1 MYCRSGL
8 EVIGAAWRPAGPCST
23 TAGGRP
29 CMLAMQAAAVAGQSC
44 FATVCVLIWTSQ
56 ARPALLACVGTLGTQ
71 PCLHTVQASED
82 LCLRVWDCRSMS
94 VAQSLTGQP
103 NIPLCCDCSPDGE
116 STHRAGQAPAQ
127 QRGAFQEAGACMQV
141 YTLLQPAMGLMVMAA
156 RCASGTGGGSR
167 CWRGEVEGAPC
178 HLPAPAN
185 PSARHS
191 LCRCQGHSQAA
202 TCCSFLPPA
211 LASQSE
217 EQRQGHERECSP
229 VQQAPALLIASG
241 SRDKTVRL
249 WDGSDGS
256 CLAVTEFLS
265 DPHAAVTTMT
275 HVPPSPDM
283 LNDVLC
289 AGNFDGQLQAW
300 TCCRDPAGLHSF
312 D

>member
-1 MYCRSGL
+1 
-8 EVIGAAWRPAGPCST
+8 
-23 TAGGRP
+23 
-29 CMLAMQAAAVAGQSC
+29 
-44 FATVCVLIWTSQ
+44 
-56 ARPALLACVGTLGTQ
+56 
-71 PCLHTVQASED
+71 
-82 LCLRVWDCRSMS
+82 MS
-94 VAQSLTGQP
+94 VAQSLTGQS

-116 STHRAGQAPAQ
+116 SIRCAGQAPAQ
-127 QRGAFQEAGACMQV
+127 KRGAFWKAGACMQV

-156 RCASGTGGGSR
+156 RCASGTGGSSR
-167 CWRGEVEGAPC
+167 CLRGELNIALC
-178 HLPAPAN
+178 HLSAPAN

-211 LASQSE
+211 LASQSK
-217 EQRQGHERECSP
+217 EQRQGNEQECSP

-249 WDGSDGS
+249 WGGSDGS

-265 DPHAAVTTMT
+265 DPHAAVTTLT
-275 HVPPSPDM
+275 HLPHSVGT

-300 TCCRDPAGLHSF
+300 TCCRDPAGLQRRSPSQF